1 MHDRDT
7 TAESLLMRDL
17 ESNSPL
23 DPEHGEKSGGFPALV
38 ENVISPRDD
47 LAAHYSA
54 KRVAIAPIAH
64 QVGATLTSNPRA
76 FPAPPLVHCAKR
88 CTSIATHQFY
98 GNSAIPVSSP
108 PPMHDRDTTAE
119 SLLMRDLESNRS
131 LSPTLAPPEGK
142 GATPSQWA
150 AWAPLQSSASIVF
163 FVLCYAAMAVIAW
176 TATCYL
182 SFKPIGAKH
191 YGVNVLYMQNN
202 GYGDIGPQAY
212 HQLYVQSEEWFR
224 AARVLASIFATLTI
238 PVATAVCTRA
248 AVAFH
253 QRKRLTLRQTMMLAD
268 KAWIEPVTWLR
279 LLIVDGR
286 RSIASSFLIAAI
298 FLNLLGAIIA
308 PLQQL
313 FLSTATIKTPIW
325 PVDISQVDIM
335 DHFNSQEPSYDFS
348 DTTALIRDRLA
359 STGTTTPQAQLWS
372 RNTTCDSLLTEANC
386 LIPDTHYTFGNISQ
400 LEDPFFTQLPL
411 GFSTGLIRQFAPRIN
426 STARRENITQE
437 QFPQGC
443 DTLPGAFY
451 VKYENVST
459 LNTFPGFTFEAC
471 MPANVSASPWKATRD
486 RQDFSEV
493 LYLAVNLTTAGGWE
507 VQVSLGTFFARITVN
522 TSAGFFE
529 LPNYM
534 NGGIPGPLLAEDPT
548 VRAPGK
554 CDVDCEPQTFLEN
567 ISRRAI
573 PNTNSKQ
580 AVFNETYNLQ
590 YNVNKGPL
598 LQNALALF
606 GFGSF
611 IDAGWSPSFLP
622 LLRSEFG
629 QDEIGNPVDGCSRL
643 PDSEPA
649 NSAQLEIIYY
659 LSSFVSNTDDA
670 FPGERIA
677 NAFSAAAFLANQAWM
692 LSVVEG
698 HLFLNYDLGAD
709 MQVPVLSL
717 RGIIVVS
724 VVLGLFLLALLG
736 MALYAWRTPTW
747 TTTLDAFAMLRIGAA
762 VGAPLRP
769 AHNSDEAE
777 NERWLLFPR
786 NGAVGV
792 AALDQ
797 SPGWVGDAL
806 HAEGA
811 EAVGQ
816 LALGTGSKS
825 LLGKLCP
832 YLPATVHP
840 VRWSCAVSA
849 RGRNFRLKPNAKRR
863 VLTQYEARG
872 RRKSLWWDRRRA
884 KLSKTLKASGA
895 VWRPNTI
902 TGFDGSR
909 DSIPSAA
916 C

>member
-1 MHDRDT
+1 
-7 TAESLLMRDL
+7 
-17 ESNSPL
+17 
-23 DPEHGEKSGGFPALV
+23 
-38 ENVISPRDD
+38 
-47 LAAHYSA
+47 
-54 KRVAIAPIAH
+54 
-64 QVGATLTSNPRA
+64 
-76 FPAPPLVHCAKR
+76 
-88 CTSIATHQFY
+88 
-98 GNSAIPVSSP
+98 
-108 PPMHDRDTTAE
+108 
-119 SLLMRDLESNRS
+119 
-131 LSPTLAPPEGK
+131 
-142 GATPSQWA
+142 
-150 AWAPLQSSASIVF
+150 
-163 FVLCYAAMAVIAW
+163 MAVIAW

-191 YGVNVLYMQNN
+191 YGVN
-202 GYGDIGPQAY
+202 GYGWSPQAY

-224 AARVLASIFATLTI
+224 VARVLASIVATLTI
-238 PVATAVCTRA
+238 PLTTAVCTRA

-253 QRKRLTLRQTMMLAD
+253 QRKRLTLRQMMMLAD
-268 KAWIEPVTWLR
+268 KAWIEPVTWLK

-313 FLSTATIKTPIW
+313 FLSTATIKTPIS
-325 PVDISQVDIM
+325 PIIM
-335 DHFNSQEPSYDFS
+335 IQIDLIDHFNNQEPSYDYGE
-348 DTTALIRDRLA
+348 TTALLRDRLG
-359 STGTTTPQAQLWS
+359 STGTTTPQAQLWF
-372 RNTTCDSLLTEANC
+372 RNTTSSNTFTNTY
-386 LIPDTHYTFGNISQ
+386 LIAGEQYTFGNMSQ

-459 LNTFPGFTFEAC
+459 QNTFPGFTFEAC

-493 LYLAVNLTTAGGWE
+493 LYLAVNLTTAGGWD
-507 VQVSLGTFFARITVN
+507 VQVPLGTFFARITVN

-534 NGGIPGPLLAEDPT
+534 NGGIPGPLLADDPT

-554 CDVDCEPQTFLEN
+554 CDVDCEPQTFLED
-567 ISRRAI
+567 ISRRAT
-573 PNTNSKQ
+573 PNTNSNE
-580 AVFNETYNLQ
+580 AVFNETFNLQ

-611 IDAGWSPSFLP
+611 IDVRTREMQTNSFGIDNATALQAYRSYQCTGGMVPFLP

-629 QDEIGNPVDGCSRL
+629 QEQIGNPVDGCSRL
-643 PDSEPA
+643 LDSEPA
-649 NSAQLEIIYY
+649 TSAQLEIMYY

-692 LSVVEG
+692 LTVVDG
-698 HLFLNYDLGAD
+698 QLTVNYDLGAD

-736 MALYAWRTPTW
+736 VALYAWRTPTW

-797 SPGWVGDAL
+797 LPGWVGDAL

-825 LLGKLCP
+825 TG
-832 YLPATVHP
+832 
-840 VRWSCAVSA
+840 
-849 RGRNFRLKPNAKRR
+849 RGGRLRYR
-863 VLTQYEARG
+863 C
-872 RRKSLWWDRRRA
+872 D
-884 KLSKTLKASGA
+884 
-895 VWRPNTI
+895 
-902 TGFDGSR
+902 
-909 DSIPSAA
+909 
-916 C
+916 